1 MSLKNLCT
9 IKYSC
14 FCPQDIEDI
23 PNELKLLY
31 KTAWE
36 MPQKTIFDMAA
47 CRGPFIDQSQC
58 LNVHMIDPLEKL
70 TSMHFYAWETV
81 NIKYYIH
88 ILFFNCILML
98 NILCIFIYRV

>member
-1 MSLKNLCT
+1 MLYRCFKKSTYCKINF
-9 IKYSC
+9 SR
-14 FCPQDIEDI
+14 FCPQNIEDI

-36 MPQKTIFDMAA
+36 MPQKTIFEMAA

-70 TSMHFYAWETV
+70 TSMHFYAWENV
-81 NIKYYIH
+81 NIKYYTHTYIY
-88 ILFFNCILML
+88 IYK
-98 NILCIFIYRV
+98 IF